1 MSLYGL
7 NPKYRIGDIVT
18 VRIGEWHRL
27 GVISAVTFAS
37 DEQEERITVYYEV
50 ELGGV
55 FSEIYEV
62 TEDEISPLQ
71 TPNHEKSIYYEEY
84 DIDSLLDAYNVFKT
98 ASGFEDILEKI
109 ENELKR
115 RIGTERKGKLK

>member
-18 VRIGEWHRL
+18 VRIGERYHL
-27 GVISAVTFAS
+27 GEISAVTFAP
-37 DEQEERITVYYEV
+37 DELEEKITVYYEV
-50 ELGGV
+50 ELGGL

-62 TEDEISPLQ
+62 TEDEIFPIQ
-71 TPNHEKSIYYEEY
+71 NTDHEKTVRYDEY
-84 DIDSLLDAYNVFKT
+84 DINDLLDAYNVFKT
-98 ASGFEDILEKI
+98 APGFEDVLEKI

>member
-18 VRIGEWHRL
+18 VRIGDGQRL
-27 GVISAVTFAS
+27 GIISAVTFAP
-37 DEQEERITVYYEV
+37 DELEEKITVYYEV

-115 RIGTERKGKLK
+115 RIGTERKGKY

>member
-7 NPKYRIGDIVT
+7 NPKYQIGDIVT
-18 VRIGEWHRL
+18 VRFGDGQRL
-27 GVISAVTFAS
+27 GIISAVTFAP

-71 TPNHEKSIYYEEY
+71 TEKSIHYEEY
-84 DIDSLLDAYNVFKT
+84 VIDSLLDAYNVFKT

-115 RIGTERKGKLK
+115 IIGTERKGKY